1 MALTTITSGGL
12 GDNSV
17 DTDQLAA
24 SAVETAKINNDAVS
38 LAKMASG
45 TDGAMLTY
53 DADGNPVAI
62 TGTDGQVAT
71 SAGADAVSAF
81 EAAGGGVSGVTS
93 DGTDIT
99 ITSGDIIFGAAG
111 KGINLGVT
119 SNTDSNTLDDYE
131 EGTFTPL
138 IIDTTGTPVVASHH
152 ASGQHGHYTKI
163 GQTVFVSAFVE
174 TTAWSSPSGHVRIKG
189 FPFTHRT
196 DDNSDYQPFA
206 VASFVGLNLAAA
218 YSIHF
223 RLDRGEVI
231 GSLSAADTT
240 GGVTAL
246 AVGEW
251 TAAGGQVG
259 VSGFYR
265 VA

>member
-24 SAVETAKINNDAVS
+24 SAVETAKINNDAVT

-53 DADGNPVAI
+53 DASGNPVAI

-81 EAAGGGVSGVTS
+81 EAAAGGGVSGITS

-119 SNTDSNTLDDYE
+119 SNTDANTLDDYE
-131 EGTFTPL
+131 EGTFTA
-138 IIDTTGTPVVASHH
+138 TMTSTGATFSY
-152 ASGQHGHYTKI
+152 SGGNSVTGYYTKI
-163 GQTVFVSAFVE
+163 GNIVNIVMHFDSNATITGETGNTVSVQ
-174 TTAWSSPSGHVRIKG
+174 GL
-189 FPFTHRT
+189 PFTSSIAASITTWDGPHAYNSSYPHLTGILSGTAIYFYSSGDTSWTDTRASYFDYDDHR
-196 DDNSDYQPFA
+196 
-206 VASFVGLNLAAA
+206 LNICATYKA
-218 YSIHF
+218 
-223 RLDRGEVI
+223 
-231 GSLSAADTT
+231 
-240 GGVTAL
+240 
-246 AVGEW
+246 
-251 TAAGGQVG
+251 
-259 VSGFYR
+259 
-265 VA
+265 